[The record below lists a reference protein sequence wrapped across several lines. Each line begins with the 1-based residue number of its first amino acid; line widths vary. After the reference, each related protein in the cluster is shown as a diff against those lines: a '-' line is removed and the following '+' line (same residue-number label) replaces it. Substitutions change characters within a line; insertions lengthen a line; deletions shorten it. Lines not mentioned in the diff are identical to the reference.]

1 MMVRF
6 YSDPDGPDQYGCRVS
21 YEDEALYSDAGCL
34 GIEACIVAATEGLGQ
49 DAVAA
54 EVAYKGVISGTYAL
68 ASLALAQIADHALQ
82 TSTAMK
88 EVFKS
93 AAPPCATAG
102 WGLVPLS
109 GLAIATTLAEQKNRL
124 EILEIK
130 VDSVDTF

>member
-1 MMVRF
+1 MRVRF
-6 YSDPDGPDQYGCRVS
+6 HIDPDGPDQYGYRVS

-82 TSTAMK
+82 ISTAIK

-93 AAPPCATAG
+93 GPTLCHRRLGACSLVRAG
-102 WGLVPLS
+102 DCDYACGTKKT
-109 GLAIATTLAEQKNRL
+109 G
-124 EILEIK
+124 
-130 VDSVDTF
+130 